1 MSSMLIF
8 MARVI
13 LNTYFSGPAHGAT
26 EENIAIVG
34 QVWVTIFYPPTLKG
48 LSLIKHQYIS
58 QFSKNLLTSLNVP
71 CKSITKEV
79 LVDVLWMLNKD
90 CTR

>member
-1 MSSMLIF
+1 

-13 LNTYFSGPAHGAT
+13 LNTYFSEPAHGAT

-48 LSLIKHQYIS
+48 LSLIKHEYIS
-58 QFSKNLLTSLNVP
+58 PIFEEPIDELECTVQ
-71 CKSITKEV
+71 
-79 LVDVLWMLNKD
+79 VDNEGGTCRRFMDAK
-90 CTR
+90 